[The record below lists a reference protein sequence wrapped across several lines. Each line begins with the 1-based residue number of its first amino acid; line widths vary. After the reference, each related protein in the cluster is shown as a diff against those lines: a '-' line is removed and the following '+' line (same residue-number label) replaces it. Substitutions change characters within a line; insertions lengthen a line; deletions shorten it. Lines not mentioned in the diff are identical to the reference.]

1 MALNSD
7 NKKPILQRLARI
19 SGHVEAVA
27 TMVDEERYCIDV
39 LHQIKAVQSA
49 LEKVSEAMLR
59 QHLATCVVQAVND
72 KDEAR
77 AMSELLAVFRRAPN
91 LLEESEDLEALL
103 HIEPESQ
110 LIQNKS
116 GQSKSGCCG
125 GE

>member
-1 MALNSD
+1 MALNTD

-19 SGHVEAVA
+19 AGHVEAIA

-77 AMSELLAVFRRAPN
+77 VMSELLAVFRRAPN

-103 HIEPESQ
+103 HVEAQSQ
-110 LIQNKS
+110 STQNKAS
-116 GQSKSGCCG
+116 CCG

>member
-91 LLEESEDLEALL
+91 LLAESEDLEALL
-103 HIEPESQ
+103 HLETES
-110 LIQNKS
+110 KS
-116 GQSKSGCCG
+116 DQSKSGCCG